1 MATPPPLLKTYND
14 AFALV
19 AADPYQQNYGP
30 LSHAFRSNNAPPDSN
45 ELYFRVASSDT
56 TYPNAFLCVLRDD
69 DGPVIQLSRRIGS
82 TIKVG

>member
-1 MATPPPLLKTYND
+1 MAAPPPLLKTYND

-56 TYPNAFLCVLRDD
+56 TYPNAFLCGCLDLVQQYWTHLRMVNGHD
-69 DGPVIQLSRRIGS
+69 SR
-82 TIKVG
+82 